1 MKEKVEDDDGDTL
14 DFIME
19 NGKKMSKKR
28 IQTMHQSGAFTPAQ
42 VLELEKQGYL
52 SLEGGGEQD

>member
-1 MKEKVEDDDGDTL
+1 MKEKVDDEDGDAL

-28 IQTMHQSGAFTPAQ
+28 IQTMHYSGAFTAAQ
-42 VLELEKQGYL
+42 VLELEK
-52 SLEGGGEQD
+52 